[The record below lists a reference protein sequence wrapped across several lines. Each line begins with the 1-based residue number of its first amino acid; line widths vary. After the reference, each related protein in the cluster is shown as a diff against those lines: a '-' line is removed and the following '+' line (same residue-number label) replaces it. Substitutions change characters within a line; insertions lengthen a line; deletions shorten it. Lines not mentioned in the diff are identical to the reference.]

1 MLTLIVRHFYGVR
14 YTDDMRVYFSG
25 IGGVGIGPLA
35 EIAKDAGYDVV
46 GSDMQESSIT
56 RQLQQ
61 AGIEV
66 MIGQDGSQLDR
77 AHKLRPIE
85 WLVYTSALPADHAE
99 LVYARDHGIKTSKRD
114 EFLADFIKEHDLS
127 LIAIAGTHGKTTT
140 TGLFMYTL
148 HHLGIPL
155 SYSVGTTV
163 SWASSGAFNNASK
176 LFAYECDEYD
186 HNFLHFEPRLSIITA
201 LDHDHVDT
209 YPTVKDYRNAFIKF
223 VEQSNYSLMWEK
235 DLQYL
240 EADLS
245 ASYEAYDEHMRLDHI
260 KLAGNHVRH
269 NAYLVERA
277 IMRLMPELDNQ
288 KVIEAINAFPG
299 TARRFEK
306 LADSLYS
313 DYGHHPS
320 EIAATLQLAREI
332 NDEVVLVYQ
341 PHQNL
346 RQHEI
351 RSQYADCMKLA
362 SKIYWLPTYLT
373 REDPKLSVLSPNDLI
388 ESLINKESAQSAE
401 MNPQLWQ
408 DINKDRREGKLVL
421 FMGAGTIDS
430 WVRQQL
436 AET

>member
-35 EIAKDAGYDVV
+35 EIAKDGGYDVV

-56 RQLQQ
+56 RQLSR

-85 WLVYTSALPADHAE
+85 WLVYTSALPEEHPE
-99 LVYARDHGIKTSKRD
+99 LVYARENGIKSSKRD
-114 EFLADFIKEHDLS
+114 EFLADFIKKHELK

-140 TGLFMYTL
+140 TGLFMYAL

-163 SWASSGAFNNASK
+163 SWASSGAYNNASK

-186 HNFLHFEPRLSIITA
+186 HNFLHFEPSLSIITA

-223 VEQSNYSLMWEK
+223 IEQSDYSLMWEK
-235 DLQYL
+235 ELRYL

-245 ASYEAYDEHMRLDHI
+245 ASYEAYDELMNLDHI
-260 KLAGNHVRH
+260 KLAGDHVRH

-306 LADSLYS
+306 LAENLYT

-320 EIAATLQLAREI
+320 EISATLQLAREI
-332 NDEVVLVYQ
+332 SEDVVLVYQ
-341 PHQNL
+341 PHQNV
-346 RQHEI
+346 RQHDI
-351 RSQYADCMKLA
+351 RAEYAGSMKLA

-373 REDPKLSVLSPNDLI
+373 REDPNLSVLSPEDLI
-388 ESLINKESAQSAE
+388 ESLVNKESAQSAE
-401 MNPQLWQ
+401 MDQQLWEN
-408 DINKDRREGKLVL
+408 ISKDRAEGKLVIC
-421 FMGAGTIDS
+421 MGAGTIDS